1 MQAMLHPRTGSFRA
15 DRRLRGEF
23 MRMHIPLAAHAK
35 LNISRTVSDPI
46 MFLDQFNA
54 NRVKELIPIRW
65 GKMLQSPFAFLRG
78 SAALMAMDLS
88 RSPVI
93 DQNVQTCG
101 DCHLNNFGA
110 FATPERNIV
119 FDLNDFDETLPAPW
133 EWDLKR
139 LATSFAVL
147 AREINAAEHA
157 REAAYALTN
166 SYRKMTEKYSHMTIL
181 DVWYD
186 RIEWKHIIANT
197 KNPELAQKR
206 EERLQQAIQRTI
218 RDYYF
223 PKLTEQVDGCFLIK
237 EKPPLI
243 YHPKDHSFIDD
254 FKKAIPMYRA
264 SLQEDKQRLFD
275 RYKLEDVAMKVVGI
289 GSVGTLCGV
298 ALFMAAD
305 NDPLLLQIKE
315 ANDSV
320 LEPYA
325 GKSEYAN
332 HGQRVVAGQRIA
344 QTASDIFLGWTM
356 FENGRHF
363 YVRQLRDTKVK
374 TDAELWSGADMVAA
388 AELMG
393 AVLARAHA
401 RSGDAAVIAGYLGQ
415 TDEFDHAI
423 AEFALTYTDQV
434 EADYKVLQTKA
445 ANGSISFVQ
454 QADSD

>member
-1 MQAMLHPRTGSFRA
+1 
-15 DRRLRGEF
+15 
-23 MRMHIPLAAHAK
+23 
-35 LNISRTVSDPI
+35 
-46 MFLDQFNA
+46 
-54 NRVKELIPIRW
+54 
-65 GKMLQSPFAFLRG
+65 
-78 SAALMAMDLS
+78 
-88 RSPVI
+88 
-93 DQNVQTCG
+93 
-101 DCHLNNFGA
+101 
-110 FATPERNIV
+110 
-119 FDLNDFDETLPAPW
+119 
-133 EWDLKR
+133 
-139 LATSFAVL
+139 
-147 AREINAAEHA
+147 
-157 REAAYALTN
+157 
-166 SYRKMTEKYSHMTIL
+166 
-181 DVWYD
+181 
-186 RIEWKHIIANT
+186 
-197 KNPELAQKR
+197 
-206 EERLQQAIQRTI
+206 
-218 RDYYF
+218 
-223 PKLTEQVDGCFLIK
+223 VDGCFLIK